1 MTGIVFDPGWE
12 RNLDA
17 PTAEMLERLGTGIEA
32 DAKAACPVRTGRLR
46 DSIGHEVDGDTVRVG
61 SDLDYAGYVEEGHRI
76 VAWGHDTG
84 RFEPP
89 NPFLRPALYKP
100 RSL

>member
-1 MTGIVFDPGWE
+1 MAGIVFDPDWE
-12 RNLDA
+12 RHLDVPQA
-17 PTAEMLERLGTGIEA
+17 QLLERLGSDIET

-46 DSIGHEVDGDTVRVG
+46 DSISHEVDGDTLRVG

-76 VAWGHDTG
+76 VAWGHETG
-84 RFEPP
+84 HFEPP

-100 RSL
+100 RGG